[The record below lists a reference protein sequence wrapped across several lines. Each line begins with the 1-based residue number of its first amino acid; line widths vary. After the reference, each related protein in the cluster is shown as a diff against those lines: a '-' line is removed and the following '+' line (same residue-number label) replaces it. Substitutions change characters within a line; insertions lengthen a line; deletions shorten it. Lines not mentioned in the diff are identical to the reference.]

1 MKRKLLIFMVVL
13 LVVVALLLVKKKK
26 QSLTNLAKPAAV
38 STVVQIQVARKG
50 ELEVTRSYLG
60 RLEAQT
66 RVDLAARITGHIL
79 AITKREG
86 DQVRAGELVITLDNR
101 ELLERAQAVQS
112 EGLAAQQRLA
122 AARSALET
130 QQAIYGRDE
139 KLYQAGAISKEALER
154 SRTALTSARATAQ
167 ATEEG
172 IKGIGM
178 QTAAART
185 QAGYGQVRAPFS
197 GVVTRRLM
205 EPGDLAV
212 PGKPILTIEQQGA
225 CKVLL
230 QVPQEALAGLRPGS
244 RAYLRHADGRSLSAA
259 VSRMYPSV
267 GPSLQAGLEISL
279 AKPPFDLPSGASLT
293 VELAAA
299 PQQGLL
305 VPEQALVRNG
315 TATELRVIKD
325 GKVQLR
331 TVWLLGVSNGV
342 AVVSDGLTAGEQVAV
357 GQESRLRLL
366 ADGVPVTLQGAK
378 P

>member
-1 MKRKLLIFMVVL
+1 MKRNLLILVVL
-13 LVVVALLLVKKKK
+13 VLAGAALVLVKKKQ
-26 QSLTNLAKPAAV
+26 QSLADLAKPATV
-38 STVVQIQVARKG
+38 PTVVQIQAARQG

-60 RLEAQT
+60 RLEART

-79 AITKREG
+79 TITRREG
-86 DQVRAGELVITLDNR
+86 DQVRAGELVITLDDR
-101 ELLERAQAVQS
+101 ELMERAQAVQS
-112 EGLAAQQRLA
+112 EGLAATQRLT
-122 AARSALET
+122 AARSALQT

-139 KLYQAGAISKEALER
+139 KLYTAGAISQEALER
-154 SRTALTSARATAQ
+154 SRTALDAARATVQ

-172 IKGIGM
+172 IKGINM
-178 QTAAART
+178 QSAAART
-185 QAGYGQVRAPFS
+185 QAGYSQVRAPFS
-197 GVVTRRLM
+197 GIVTRRLM

-225 CKVLL
+225 CKVVL
-230 QVPQEALAGLRPGS
+230 QVPQEDLSGLRAGS
-244 RAYLRHADGRSLSAA
+244 RAYLRHPDGRSLSAA
-259 VSRMYPSV
+259 VSRIYPSV

-293 VELAAA
+293 VELAAEQ
-299 PQQGLL
+299 QQGLL

-325 GKVQLR
+325 GKVQVR
-331 TVWLLGVSNGV
+331 TTRLLGVSNGV
-342 AVVSDGLTAGEQVAV
+342 AAVSGGLTAGEQVAV

-366 ADGVPVTLQGAK
+366 ADGVSVTLQGAR

>member
-1 MKRKLLIFMVVL
+1 MKRNLLILVVL
-13 LVVVALLLVKKKK
+13 VLAGAALVLVKKKQ
-26 QSLTNLAKPAAV
+26 QSLADLAKPTTV
-38 STVVQIQVARKG
+38 PTVVQIQAARQG

-60 RLEAQT
+60 RLEART

-79 AITKREG
+79 TITRREG
-86 DQVRAGELVITLDNR
+86 DQVRAGELVITLDDR
-101 ELLERAQAVQS
+101 ELMERAQAVQS
-112 EGLAAQQRLA
+112 EGLAATQRLT
-122 AARSALET
+122 AARSALQT

-139 KLYQAGAISKEALER
+139 KLYTAGAISQEALER
-154 SRTALTSARATAQ
+154 SRTALDAARATVQ

-172 IKGIGM
+172 IKGINM
-178 QTAAART
+178 QSAAART
-185 QAGYGQVRAPFS
+185 QAGYSQVRAPFS
-197 GVVTRRLM
+197 GIVTRRLM

-225 CKVLL
+225 CKVVL

-259 VSRMYPSV
+259 VSRIYPSV

-293 VELAAA
+293 VELAAEQ
-299 PQQGLL
+299 QQGLL

-325 GKVQLR
+325 GKVQVR
-331 TVWLLGVSNGV
+331 TTRLLGVSNGV
-342 AVVSDGLTAGEQVAV
+342 AAVSGGLTAGEQVAV

-366 ADGVPVTLQGAK
+366 ANGVSVTLQGAR

>member
-1 MKRKLLIFMVVL
+1 MKRNLLILLVL
-13 LVVVALLLVKKKK
+13 LLAVTALVLVKKKK
-26 QSLTNLAKPAAV
+26 QGLADLAKPAAV
-38 STVVQIQVARKG
+38 APVVAVQTVQQGA
-50 ELEVTRSYLG
+50 LEVTRSYLG

-66 RVDLAARITGHIL
+66 SADLAARISGHIL
-79 AITKREG
+79 SITKREG
-86 DQVRAGELVITLDNR
+86 DTVRAGEVVATLDNR
-101 ELLERAQAVQS
+101 ELLERTQAVQA
-112 EGLAAQQRLA
+112 EGLAAGQRLA

-154 SRTALTSARATAQ
+154 SRTALDSARATVR

-225 CKVLL
+225 CKVVL
-230 QVPQEALAGLRPGS
+230 QVPQEDLAGLRAGS
-244 RAYLRHADGRSLSAA
+244 RAYLRHADGRSLTTA
-259 VSRMYPSV
+259 VTRIYPAL
-267 GPSLQAGLEISL
+267 GATLQAGLEISL
-279 AKPPFDLPSGASLT
+279 ARPPFDLPSGASLT
-293 VELAAA
+293 VELAG
-299 PQQGLL
+299 QTLQGLL

-315 TATELRVIKD
+315 TATELRVVKD
-325 GKVQLR
+325 GKVQVR
-331 TVWLLGVSNGV
+331 AVRLLGVSNGV
-342 AVVSDGLTAGEQVAV
+342 AAVSNGPAAGEQVAV

-366 ADGVPVTLQGAK
+366 ADGMPITLQGAK